1 MSRVPDDPSAS
12 RNVRAVPA
20 FAFGRA
26 LFHPDV
32 VYLHRVMNDPDVPPR
47 VRAISEE
54 SEVTAMRVPTIA
66 PRSSVPAPSRSP
78 SRAVLL
84 PAALVVVALTAGQ
97 ALAQISAAPPS
108 VSIFPTQTSAT
119 VNLTI
124 SNITGGSPGTHAIAF
139 TGLPAGVSTVPAS
152 VTYTFPATL
161 PGNATTTFQFQ
172 ATVATPPGSYT
183 INMQDPS
190 GICNTAPCAGSMT
203 LQIQAPSYTASAT
216 PNPATIVWGGTQ
228 NVTVT
233 IVPDPGF
240 TSQVNVWFG
249 GFPAGIS
256 VGGSQMSAPPYP
268 PLTFPFSV
276 SAGTTPQT
284 YNGSLFTQIGF
295 GTPSVAPMA
304 VIVPPPDILV
314 SYTQPSMSV
323 CDGGAPVGNGVVL
336 QPSNGYAGTPALSF
350 VTVPAGL
357 TVTPL
362 NPVAAAMPPG
372 QTVPFTVQ
380 ATGAAPGA
388 YTVTVR
394 VEDVVGF
401 PIVKFANLT
410 VAVGASDFTPGVSP
424 PNVSVPAGGTTTGF
438 QASVTSNACFSAATV
453 TVTPS
458 GMPAGLTLTPPS
470 VTLTGPAYTPAG
482 FTIQAATNLAPG
494 TYPLTFTFTPS
505 IGTPHTANAT
515 VTVTAGPDF
524 TLGVAPPLLS
534 VQAGGAGQVTVSAAG
549 LNGFAETIMVTSVAP
564 FGVTLVPSTFTLTSG
579 TSQTVSVQVGADTP
593 AGPATVTFTGTAPSV
608 VGPRETTLTLDV
620 TAGPDFA
627 LVLTPPTL
635 AVQAGSSAVVS
646 ASAQGFNGFA
656 ETISVVAAPTA
667 GIAVTPAAFTLT
679 AGTSTPVTVAV
690 SAIAPVGAQSVTFT
704 GTAPSVLVPRTV
716 TLALDVTPGPDFA
729 LAVTPAAIALIP
741 GASSPV
747 TVAVTPLY
755 GFTGAV
761 NVAAPSLAGVTFAP
775 AAFTVTAGGT
785 QTVTV
790 TAAPGTL
797 PGTVTGMFTATAPSV
812 TGSRSAAFGV
822 QFVPPPDFA
831 LTLTPAAVVMDA
843 GTSAQVSVGV
853 TPLHGFNAS
862 VTVAIQAP
870 AGLTVDPVSLTIPA
884 GGARPITLRV
894 PADSYAAS
902 HMVQLHGTATGIAG
916 SRSATLPVTVNP
928 LPPAIQAVVPPALSV
943 GTADSVL
950 RLSGIYFRPGAIASS
965 PSPDLTITRT
975 TVISPTLADV
985 AVSIRAGAPAGSYRI
1000 DLTNPDGTHTSQGVL
1015 LVVFPTS
1022 SLAAPLG
1029 VTVAA
1034 VVHPL
1039 PYTIL
1044 SATDSLYPR
1053 GLLATTGLGTVVGSW
1068 HLDGMPFDH
1077 FTAQVSG
1084 GMPVE
1089 VTANVPIPLTYIGE
1103 HRLELVIEQ
1112 PRSLISAPVPVIQAL
1127 DSRSQFTILAPDDG
1141 AVFGAQPPLIR
1152 WSLLPGAS
1160 GFLVEIVREDGG
1172 PAIERRMAESEWRPS
1187 AADIDELGP
1196 GQHQFRVR
1204 PVFPGEVEGEATPWR
1219 RFTVLPERVEL
1230 TFEPMQVDAASGR
1243 SLVRWTGGV
1252 PGLVYRLELFAEGA
1266 KAPFASA
1273 LTPKQE
1279 YLLPA
1284 NAPAGPL
1291 HARVRALD
1299 HEGVA
1304 RGGSGLVLLTVRTSP
1319 QARRHTYRLAQL
1331 PAQVIS
1337 TSPADGESVTTRKPR
1352 LEARWSG
1359 AVKPDEVVLL
1369 LDTTDVTQMASLEP
1383 EGVAFQVLE
1392 ELGEGAHTVQ
1402 LSVAGVISSW
1412 TFTVAPE
1419 GAGGVPEG
1427 VPAPSETIPA
1437 PTEEVAQAEAGMLPP
1452 PHRDGEALI
1461 QVTVNGQDEAGGASG
1476 WETARGQLSTRFDIS
1491 TGAVEAKATGD
1502 IGGSQTLQSP
1512 HTTASESRNW
1522 DLQLAA
1528 GGPNFRAEARGGYS
1542 PPDFLDQ
1549 SEFLMAGLARGGVQ
1563 GKAVTPAGALSYYQT
1578 TNDIPASVGTSMM
1591 SLAHQIEAVGYQL
1604 PGDPNKLLLRAF
1616 ALRSEDEGI
1625 PEVAATTSE
1634 AVGIFGRWA
1643 ASPKFQL
1650 LFEAARG
1657 RLEPGDAEK
1666 IEGNA
1671 FRVGATGTLG
1681 TVTYG
1686 VTLRDTAAEF
1696 INPANPG
1703 LTPGGVPDR
1712 RGGDLSLSTMFGRAS
1727 LSLQARRLQSGGN
1740 EGAGPTITED
1750 GAALNLSLPLGQR
1763 VSMSASATLNATE
1776 GGADPERWL
1785 PATDRSM
1792 TGLTLNFTEMAGVAS
1807 FSQAL
1812 SWQEMEDQ
1820 VNSGSNQEVMSVNL
1834 STNGTLAPWLSLNGM
1849 LSGTRTDAAQPMGR
1863 TDQFMAAFQPTFT
1876 LAAFYLTLTPRG
1888 SYSRTEND
1896 VSSSVSESE
1905 QYQFV
1910 VQYAPPWLGSFLAIE
1925 VAADLSRS
1933 LSSYQEGSP
1942 PFQRR
1947 VLATLTVRRGA
1958 TLPQPA
1964 VVEPVASRLASPFP
1978 SDQRL
1983 ASRL

>member
-1 MSRVPDDPSAS
+1 MPRVPDDPSAS
-12 RNVRAVPA
+12 RNARAVLATA
-20 FAFGRA
+20 FRRA
-26 LFHPDV
+26 LCHPDV
-32 VYLHRVMNDPDVPPR
+32 VYLHRVMNDQDVPPR
-47 VRAISEE
+47 VRGISEE
-54 SEVTAMRVPTIA
+54 SEVTAMRVQTIV
-66 PRSSVPAPSRSP
+66 PRSGLSAPSRSN
-78 SRAVLL
+78 SRTIFLL
-84 PAALVVVALTAGQ
+84 AALAVAALTAGQ

-124 SNITGGSPGTHAIAF
+124 SNITAGPPGTHAIAF
-139 TGLPAGVSTVPAS
+139 GGLPAGVSTVPAS
-152 VTYTFPATL
+152 VTYTFPTVF
-161 PGNATTTFQFQ
+161 PGTATTTFQFQ
-172 ATVATPPGSYT
+172 ATAAATPGTYT

-216 PNPATIVWGGTQ
+216 PNPATIVWGGSQ
-228 NVTVT
+228 NITVT

-240 TSQVNVWFG
+240 TSGVNVWFG

-256 VGGSQMSAPPYP
+256 VGGSQLSSPPYP

-314 SYTQPSMSV
+314 SFSQPAMSV
-323 CDGGAPVGNGVVL
+323 CEGGAAVGNGIVL
-336 QPSNGYAGTPALSF
+336 QSSNGYAGTPLLSF
-350 VTVPAGL
+350 ITVPAGL
-357 TVTPL
+357 TVAPL
-362 NPVAAAMPPG
+362 NPAAAAMPPN
-372 QTVPFTVQ
+372 QNVPFTVQ
-380 ATGAAPGA
+380 ATGAAPGT
-388 YTVTVR
+388 YTVVLR
-394 VEDVVGF
+394 VEDTVGF

-410 VAVGASDFTPGVSP
+410 VNVGASDFTPGLSP

-438 QASVTSNACFSAATV
+438 QASLTGNACFSAATV

-470 VTLTGPAYTPAG
+470 VTLTGPGYVPAG
-482 FTIQAATNLAPG
+482 FTVQAASTLAPG

-505 IGTPHTANAT
+505 TGTPHTANAT

-524 TLGVAPPLLS
+524 TLDVAPPLLS
-534 VQAGGAGQVTVSAAG
+534 VPAGGSGQVTVTATG
-549 LNGFAETIMVTSVAP
+549 LNGFADTITVTSAMAP
-564 FGVTLVPSTFTLTSG
+564 GVTLIPSTFTLVAGGSMPVT
-579 TSQTVSVQVGADTP
+579 VQVASTAP
-593 AGPATVTFTGTAPSV
+593 VGPVPVTFSGTAPSV
-608 VGPRETTLTLDV
+608 LGPRETNFTLDV
-620 TAGPDFA
+620 AAGPDFVMEVMPQA
-627 LVLTPPTL
+627 L
-635 AVQAGSSAVVS
+635 AVQAGSSGVVNVG
-646 ASAQGFNGFA
+646 AQALNGFA
-656 ETISVVAAPTA
+656 ETISVTA
-667 GIAVTPAAFTLT
+667 TPGAGVTLTPSAFTLT
-679 AGTSTPVTVAV
+679 AGTTVPVTVTV
-690 SAIAPVGAQSVTFT
+690 SPTAPVGAQSVTLT
-704 GTAPSVLVPRTV
+704 GTAPSVLGPRTV
-716 TLALDVTPGPDFA
+716 TLALDVTPGPDFT
-729 LAVTPAAIALIP
+729 LAVSPPAIALIP
-741 GASSPV
+741 GASTPV

-755 GFTGAV
+755 GFTGTV
-761 NVAAPSLAGVTFAP
+761 NVSAPSLAGVTFAP
-775 AAFTVTAGGT
+775 PTFAVAAGGT
-785 QTVTV
+785 QVVTV

-797 PGTVTGMFTATAPSV
+797 PSTVSGAFTATAPSV
-812 TGSRSAAFGV
+812 TGTRTAAFAV
-822 QFVPPPDFA
+822 QVVPPPDFA
-831 LTLTPAAVVMDA
+831 LTLTPGAVVMDA
-843 GTSAQVSVGV
+843 GTTAQVSVGV
-853 TPLHGFNAS
+853 SPLHGFNAS
-862 VTVAIQAP
+862 VTVTIQAP
-870 AGLTVDPVSLTIPA
+870 PGLTVDPISLTIPA

-902 HMVQLHGTATGIAG
+902 HVVQLQGTAAGVTG
-916 SRSATLPVTVNP
+916 SRPATLPVTVNP
-928 LPPAIQAVVPPALSV
+928 LPPAIEAVVPPALSV

-950 RLSGIYFRPGAIASS
+950 RLSGIYFRPGAVASS

-985 AVSIRAGAPAGSYRI
+985 AVSIRAGASAGSYRI
-1000 DLTNPDGTHTSQGVL
+1000 DLTNPDGTRTSQGVL

-1044 SATDSLYPR
+1044 SASDGLYPR

-1089 VTANVPIPLTYIGE
+1089 VKSTVPIPLTYVGE

-1112 PRSLISAPVPVIQAL
+1112 PRSLVSTPVSVIQAL
-1127 DSRSQFTILAPDDG
+1127 DSRSQFTLLAPDDG
-1141 AVFGAQPPLIR
+1141 VVFGAQAPLLR

-1172 PAIERRMAESEWRPS
+1172 PTIERRMAESEWRPS
-1187 AADIDELGP
+1187 AADLAEFGP

-1204 PVFPGEVEGEATPWR
+1204 PVFPGEVEGEPTPWR
-1219 RFTVLPERVEL
+1219 RFTILPERVEL
-1230 TFEPMQVDAASGR
+1230 AFEPMQLDAASGR

-1266 KAPFASA
+1266 KTPFASA

-1284 NAPAGPL
+1284 SAPPGPL
-1291 HARVRALD
+1291 RARVRALD
-1299 HEGVA
+1299 HEGA
-1304 RGGSGLVLLTVRTSP
+1304 QRGGSGLVLLTVRTSP
-1319 QARRHTYRLAQL
+1319 QARRNTYRLAQL
-1331 PAQVIS
+1331 PAQLTA
-1337 TSPADGESVTTRKPR
+1337 TSPADGETVTTRRPR

-1359 AVKPDEVVLL
+1359 AVKPEEVILL
-1369 LDTTDVTQMASLEP
+1369 LDATDVTPMASLEP
-1383 EGVAFQVLE
+1383 EGISFEVLE
-1392 ELGEGAHTVQ
+1392 ELGDGAHTVQ
-1402 LSVAGVISSW
+1402 VSLAGVVSSW

-1419 GAGGVPEG
+1419 GGVVAPEG
-1427 VPAPSETIPA
+1427 VPAPPEAVTTPA
-1437 PTEEVAQAEAGMLPP
+1437 EEVAEAGAGLMPS

-1461 QVTVNGQDEAGGASG
+1461 QVTVNGQDEAGGTSG
-1476 WETARGQLSTRFDIS
+1476 WETARGQVSTRFDIA

-1563 GKAVTPAGALSYYQT
+1563 GKAVTPVGALSYYRT

-1591 SLAHQIEAVGYQL
+1591 MLSQQIEAAGYQF

-1616 ALRSEDEGI
+1616 ALRSEDEGM
-1625 PEVAATTSE
+1625 PEVPATTSE
-1634 AVGIFGRWA
+1634 AIGIFGRWSV
-1643 ASPKFQL
+1643 SPKFQV
-1650 LFEAARG
+1650 LFEGARG
-1657 RLEPGDAEK
+1657 RLEPADSEK
-1666 IEGNA
+1666 VEGNA

-1681 TVTYG
+1681 KVTYG
-1686 VTLRDTAAEF
+1686 LTLRDTAAEF

-1712 RGGDLSLSTMFGRAS
+1712 RGGDLSLSTMLGRAS

-1750 GAALNLSLPLGQR
+1750 GAALNLSLPLGQQ
-1763 VSMSASATLNATE
+1763 VSMSGSATLNATY
-1776 GGADPERWL
+1776 GAAVPERYL

-1820 VNSGSNQEVMSVNL
+1820 VTPGSNQDVMSVNL
-1834 STNGTLAPWLSLNGM
+1834 SANGTMAPWLSLNGM

-1863 TDQFMAAFQPTFT
+1863 TDQFMAAVQPTFT
-1876 LAAFYLTLTPRG
+1876 LAPLFVTLTPRG
-1888 SYSRTEND
+1888 SYSRSEND

-1910 VQYAPPWLGSFLAIE
+1910 VQYAPPWLGSFLAFE
-1925 VAADLSRS
+1925 VVADLTRS
-1933 LSSYQEGSP
+1933 MSSYQEGSP

-1947 VLATLTVRRGA
+1947 VIATLTVRRGA

-1964 VVEPVASRLASPFP
+1964 AVQPVASRYPSPFA
-1978 SDQRL
+1978 SDMRL
-1983 ASRL
+1983 ANRL

>member
-1 MSRVPDDPSAS
+1 MPFQTTAS
-12 RNVRAVPA
+12 RSGA
-20 FAFGRA
+20 G
-26 LFHPDV
+26 
-32 VYLHRVMNDPDVPPR
+32 
-47 VRAISEE
+47 
-54 SEVTAMRVPTIA
+54 
-66 PRSSVPAPSRSP
+66 APSRGR
-78 SRAVLL
+78 SRAILFAVL
-84 PAALVVVALTAGQ
+84 AVGMLVAGQ
-97 ALAQISAAPPS
+97 APAQISAAPPS

-124 SNITGGSPGTHAIAF
+124 SNITAGSPGVHAIAF
-139 TGLPAGVSTVPAS
+139 SGLPAGVSTVPAS
-152 VTYTFPATL
+152 VTYTFPAAL
-161 PGNATTTFQFQ
+161 PGSASTTFQFQ
-172 ATVATPPGSYT
+172 ATAATTPGTYT

-190 GICNTAPCAGSMT
+190 ALCGGPPGVPCAGSMT
-203 LQIQAPSYTASAT
+203 LQIQAPSYTALAT

-228 NVTVT
+228 NITVT
-233 IVPDPGF
+233 ITPDPGY
-240 TSQVNVWFG
+240 TTPLNVWFG

-256 VGGSQMSAPPYP
+256 VGGTQTVSPPYP
-268 PLTFPFSV
+268 PLTFNFSV
-276 SAGTTPQT
+276 SPGTTPQT
-284 YNGSLFTQIGF
+284 YNGTMFHGPMAA
-295 GTPSVAPMA
+295 TPATSPMA

-323 CDGGAPVGNGVVL
+323 CEGGSAVANGIVL
-336 QPSNGYAGTPALSF
+336 QSSNGYAGTPVLSF
-350 VTVPAGL
+350 ITVPAGL

-362 NPVAAAMPPG
+362 NPVAAAMPPN
-372 QTVPFTVQ
+372 QIVPFTVQ
-380 ATGAAPGA
+380 ATGAAPGS
-388 YTVTVR
+388 YTVVLR
-394 VEDVVGF
+394 VEDAVGF

-410 VAVGASDFTPGVSP
+410 VNVGASDFTPGLSP

-438 QASVTSNACFSAATV
+438 QASLTGNACFSAATV

-458 GMPAGLTLTPPS
+458 GVPAGLTLTPPS
-470 VTLTGPAYTPAG
+470 VTLTGPGYVPAG
-482 FTIQAATNLAPG
+482 FTIQAATTVAPG

-505 IGTPHTANAT
+505 TGTPHTANAT

-524 TLGVAPPLLS
+524 TLDVAPLLLP
-534 VQAGGAGQVTVSAAG
+534 VPAGGSGQVTVSAAG
-549 LNGFAETIMVTSVAP
+549 LNGFADTITVTSAGAV
-564 FGVTLVPSTFTLTSG
+564 GVTLVPATFTLVAGGSMPV
-579 TSQTVSVQVGADTP
+579 TVQIAPTAPVGPVVIA
-593 AGPATVTFTGTAPSV
+593 FSGTAPSV
-608 VGPRETTLTLDV
+608 VGPRETNFTLDIA
-620 TAGPDFA
+620 AGPDFA
-627 LVLTPPTL
+627 MEVVPQSVP
-635 AVQAGSSAVVS
+635 VQAGSTATVAVG
-646 ASAQGFNGFA
+646 AQALNGFA
-656 ETISVVAAPTA
+656 DTISVTA
-667 GIAVTPAAFTLT
+667 TPGVGVTLTPAAFTLT
-679 AGTSTPVTVAV
+679 PGSTVPVTVAV
-690 SAIAPVGAQSVTFT
+690 SPTAPVGAQSVSFT
-704 GTAPSVLVPRTV
+704 GTAPSVLGPRTV
-716 TLALDVTPGPDFA
+716 TLNLDVTPGPDFT
-729 LAVTPAAIALIP
+729 LAVTPPAIALIP
-741 GASSPV
+741 GGSAQV
-747 TVAVTPLY
+747 TVAATPLY
-755 GFTGAV
+755 GFTGTV
-761 NVAAPSLAGVTFAP
+761 NVVAPSLPGVTFAP
-775 AAFTVTAGGT
+775 AAFAVAAGGT
-785 QTVTV
+785 QIVAV
-790 TAAPGTL
+790 TAAMGTL
-797 PGTVTGMFTATAPSV
+797 PGTVSGTFSATAPTV
-812 TGSRSAAFGV
+812 TGTRTAAFAV

-853 TPLHGFNAS
+853 TPLHGFNAP
-862 VTVAIQAP
+862 VTVTIQAP

-884 GGARPITLRV
+884 GGARPITLRT

-902 HMVQLHGTATGIAG
+902 HVAQLQGVASGITGA
-916 SRSATLPVTVNP
+916 RSATLPVTVNP
-928 LPPAIQAVVPPALSV
+928 LPPAIEAVVPPALSV
-943 GTADSVL
+943 GTADSIL
-950 RLSGIYFRPGAIASS
+950 RLSGTYFRPGAIASS
-965 PSPDLTITRT
+965 PTPDLTITRT

-1000 DLTNPDGTHTSQGVL
+1000 DLTNPDGTRTSQGVL
-1015 LVVFPTS
+1015 LVVFPTT

-1044 SATDSLYPR
+1044 STTDSLYPR

-1089 VTANVPIPLTYIGE
+1089 VKASVPIPLTFVGE

-1112 PRSLISAPVPVIQAL
+1112 PRSLVSTPVPVIQAL

-1141 AVFGAQPPLIR
+1141 AAFGVQAPLMR

-1160 GFLVEIVREDGG
+1160 GFLVEIVREGGG
-1172 PAIERRMAESEWRPS
+1172 PSIERRMAESEWRPS
-1187 AADIDELGP
+1187 AADIAELGP
-1196 GQHQFRVR
+1196 GQHQFRVS
-1204 PVFPGEVEGEATPWR
+1204 PVFPGEVEGEPTPWR
-1219 RFTVLPERVEL
+1219 SFVILPERVEL
-1230 TFEPMQVDAASGR
+1230 TFEPMQLDPVSGR

-1252 PGLVYRLELFAEGA
+1252 PGLVYRLELYAEGA
-1266 KAPFASA
+1266 KVPFASA
-1273 LTPKQE
+1273 LTRKQE

-1284 NAPAGPL
+1284 NAPPGPL
-1291 HARVRALD
+1291 RARVRALD
-1299 HEGVA
+1299 HEGGP

-1319 QARRHTYRLAQL
+1319 QARRNTYRLAQL
-1331 PAQVIS
+1331 PAQLTA
-1337 TSPADGESVTTRKPR
+1337 TSPADGESVTTRRPR

-1359 AVKPDEVVLL
+1359 AVRPEEVILL
-1369 LDTTDVTQMASLEP
+1369 LDATDVTQMAVFEP
-1383 EGVAFQVLE
+1383 DGVSFEVLE
-1392 ELGEGAHTVQ
+1392 ELGEGPHTVQ
-1402 LSVAGVISSW
+1402 LSLAGVVSSW
-1412 TFTVAPE
+1412 TFTVFPDGVPAAPE
-1419 GAGGVPEG
+1419 GAPALPEG
-1427 VPAPSETIPA
+1427 VAPPI
-1437 PTEEVAQAEAGMLPP
+1437 EEVAEAGAGLMPP

-1461 QVTVNGQDEAGGASG
+1461 QVTVNGQEEQGGASG
-1476 WETARGQLSTRFDIS
+1476 WETARGQLSTRFDIA

-1502 IGGSQTLQSP
+1502 IGGSHTLQTP

-1522 DLQLAA
+1522 DVQLAA

-1563 GKAVTPAGALSYYQT
+1563 GKAITPVGALSYYRT

-1591 SLAHQIEAVGYQL
+1591 MLSQQIEAAGYQF
-1604 PGDPNKLLLRAF
+1604 PGDPNTLLLRAF

-1625 PEVAATTSE
+1625 PEVPATSSE

-1643 ASPKFQL
+1643 VSPKLQL
-1650 LFEAARG
+1650 LFEGARG
-1657 RLEPGDAEK
+1657 RLEPADAEK
-1666 IEGNA
+1666 VEGNA

-1681 TVTYG
+1681 KVTYG
-1686 VTLRDTAAEF
+1686 LTLRDTAAEF

-1712 RGGDLSLSTMFGRAS
+1712 RGGDLSLSTMLGRAS

-1740 EGAGPTITED
+1740 EGGGPTITED
-1750 GAALNLSLPLGQR
+1750 GTALNLSLPLGQR

-1776 GGADPERWL
+1776 GAADPERYL

-1834 STNGTLAPWLSLNGM
+1834 SANGTMAPWLSLNGM

-1863 TDQFMAAFQPTFT
+1863 TDQYMAAVQPTFT
-1876 LAAFYLTLTPRG
+1876 LASLHLTLTPRG

-1925 VAADLSRS
+1925 LAADLSRS
-1933 LSSYQEGSP
+1933 MSSYQEGSP

-1947 VLATLTVRRGA
+1947 VVATLTVRRGA

-1964 VVEPVASRLASPFP
+1964 AVQPVASRFPSPFP
-1978 SDQRL
+1978 SDMRL
-1983 ASRL
+1983 AGRL